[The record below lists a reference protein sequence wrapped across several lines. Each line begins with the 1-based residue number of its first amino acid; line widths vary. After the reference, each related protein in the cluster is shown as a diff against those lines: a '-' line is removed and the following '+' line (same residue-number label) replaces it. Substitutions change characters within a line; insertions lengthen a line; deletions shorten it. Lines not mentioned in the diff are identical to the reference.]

1 LQLIDDFQPDTYN
14 YLLGDHILVC
24 PVISNPANVTV
35 TFPSKSGIWFDFW
48 NSSNCYQGGDTYIFY
63 PDLTTLPVFI
73 QTGALLPLRITDSL
87 TGFGDQTFSDALTL
101 YVGWPDLNVKH
112 KVEIRDS
119 ASGMTAEYWMA
130 SDSTQLHF
138 EVTAH
143 PSEKVVIVFQH
154 IPRPKQID
162 GQFVCDSRIESSI
175 REHSSLDS
183 LTLIGYGFWWDS
195 YHERVVIR
203 PGSIELGAFMVI
215 SF

>member
-1 LQLIDDFQPDTYN
+1 M
-14 YLLGDHILVC
+14 
-24 PVISNPANVTV
+24 TV

-119 ASGMTAEYWMA
+119 ASGMTAEYWSDTIVHDECVVVILLNIYWYVRMA